1 MILLDADKNTQDIS
15 LRFVEHE
22 TTQEQLLKKRGE
34 TEKREGGSS
43 VWDAI
48 NNWASRG
55 EIMIDTYLNSRGNAT
70 KRHRNMWDS
79 ISLQHRKRKTNS
91 QFSSWQIIPHLLC
104 LLQGAA
110 VGIQN
115 ATEFGLITT
124 ATIER
129 EEEEEEET
137 VTQHYYNN
145 NCCFLRAYYVFRGL
159 LLQRERER
167 ETNKQTSKQ
176 TNTTFKTFNLIKG
189 RENRHTPGFYVFSNS

>member
-91 QFSSWQIIPHLLC
+91 QFSSWQKIPHLLC
-104 LLQGAA
+104 LLQGTA
-110 VGIQN
+110 VRIQN

-124 ATIER
+124 ATTER
-129 EEEEEEET
+129 EEEEEET

-145 NCCFLRAYYVFRGL
+145 DCCFLRACYVSEVYFCKERERD
-159 LLQRERER
+159 RERER
-167 ETNKQTSKQ
+167 NK
-176 TNTTFKTFNLIKG
+176 
-189 RENRHTPGFYVFSNS
+189 